1 MVNNDINA
9 IFQYSIVL
17 GHFTAVTQ
25 SKGRE
30 DTTIANVA
38 ESVELADGLLDSI
51 ARDP

>member
-1 MVNNDINA
+1 MVNKGIDVA
-9 IFQYSIVL
+9 IQDPIVL